1 MRVQGLFKRLLHDVT
16 GATVVEYGLLIGT
29 LAIAGIFGMQAFCN
43 QLIVLWQIV
52 DGYTSN
58 SMAKN

>member
-1 MRVQGLFKRLLHDVT
+1 MRGLVKRMLHDAT

-29 LAIAGIFGMQAFCN
+29 LAIAVIFGMQVFSN
-43 QLIVLWQIV
+43 QLVVLWQIV

-58 SMAKN
+58 SLAKN